1 MGGGTGAG
9 PGEGTAGGGCPPG
22 GPGEVVTG
30 KRRGRGPS
38 AEPLRG
44 SGQGRRERGGGG
56 GQNQPWLPW
65 PQDTG
70 DPGHSRPEA
79 LPPFLA
85 TPCPDPRPRHPS
97 HHSTSIPHL
106 VPAPHPRP
114 VHLPHSLNLSL
125 LDPPSAPPN
134 SVPLPSDLRPCP
146 PDPPPPRGRRALQAL
161 GAAAEEAVAAGAPH
175 QLPAAGRQRGPG
187 SRAQQQVRGGGEGAG
202 LTVQLTQENRHQQ
215 GDCGCCELGVG
226 VGANG

>member
-125 LDPPSAPPN
+125 LDPPSAPPTPYLCLLI
-134 SVPLPSDLRPCP
+134 SAPAPQTPLPP
-146 PDPPPPRGRRALQAL
+146 
-161 GAAAEEAVAAGAPH
+161 EEGE
-175 QLPAAGRQRGPG
+175 LCRLWG
-187 SRAQQQVRGGGEGAG
+187 QQQRKQWRREHHTSCLRQVGRGGQGA
-202 LTVQLTQENRHQQ
+202 EHSSK
-215 GDCGCCELGVG
+215 CGGVG
-226 VGANG
+226 RVPG